1 MKKVLSIVLA
11 LALLCVTFAACAGNG
26 TSSTSSASEESSAV
40 SSESSA
46 EASESSASSE
56 ESTSTEKT
64 RSASLH
70 RLLPTVGSQAL
81 HITLSSAAKS

>member
-40 SSESSA
+40 SSESLQNPSLPRLPRKA
-46 EASESSASSE
+46 LPR
-56 ESTSTEKT
+56 KRP

>member
-11 LALLCVTFAACAGNG
+11 LAPLRNPVL
-26 TSSTSSASEESSAV
+26 SALNPLQNPSLPRLPRKALPR
-40 SSESSA
+40 
-46 EASESSASSE
+46 
-56 ESTSTEKT
+56 KRP

-70 RLLPTVGSQAL
+70 RLLPTGGAQAL